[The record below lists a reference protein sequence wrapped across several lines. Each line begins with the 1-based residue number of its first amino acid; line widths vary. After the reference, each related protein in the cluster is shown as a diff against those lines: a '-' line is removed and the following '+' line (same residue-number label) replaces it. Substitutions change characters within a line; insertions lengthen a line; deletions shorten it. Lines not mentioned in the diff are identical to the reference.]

1 MDLVENVGRRER
13 VSGDQGDFIDVGL
26 FSVNGFERN
35 ALYSNDGVGA
45 FNDVAYPEGAA
56 RVEDGRGLGVFDAD
70 SDGDLDLVINNYL
83 QPATLLINH
92 APRDHHWLRLKLV
105 GTRSNRS
112 AIGARVSI
120 RHGSRRQSRELF
132 STAGYLSGQS
142 LHLHFGTGTDERIDH
157 LEVRWPS
164 GLVQTFGAVAT
175 DRFYSIREGDEWMDP
190 MLDATTAVDPR
201 RDVTRRVEAETE
213 TSR

>member
-13 VSGDQGDFIDVGL
+13 VSGDQGGFIDVGL

-35 ALYSNDGVGA
+35 ALYRNDGDGA
-45 FNDVAYPEGAA
+45 FIDVAYPDGAA

-70 SDGDLDLVINNYL
+70 ADGDLDLVINNYL
-83 QPATLLINH
+83 QPATLLVNR
-92 APRDHHWLRLKLV
+92 APEEHHWLRLKLV

-120 RHGSRRQSRELF
+120 RHGSRRQSREVS

-142 LHLHFGTGTDERIDH
+142 LYLHFGTGTDESIDH
-157 LEVRWPS
+157 LEIRWPS
-164 GLVQTFGAVAT
+164 GIVQKFGAVAT
-175 DRFYSIREGDEWMDP
+175 DRFYSIREGDEWMEP
-190 MLDATTAVDPR
+190 MLDAATAVEPR
-201 RDVTRRVEAETE
+201 RDVTRRSDAEEA